1 MQQRIIRG
9 RELSRRRTVEKRC
22 EKHIFETS
30 EDRCGRCGH
39 EFCGECLVYSFGP
52 KKPPFCIQCAVAA
65 AGIRSNA
72 GAPPALSR
80 RELKLMNK
88 ERMAALKR
96 LARIPAAD
104 EPAPADDESDESDE
118 SQTRVHSS
126 LSFPQSY

>member
-9 RELSRRRTVEKRC
+9 RGLLRRRTVEKRC

-30 EDRCGRCGH
+30 EDRCGRGGH
-39 EFCGECLVYSFGP
+39 GDCGEGLVSSFGP

-72 GAPPALSR
+72 ATPPALGR
-80 RELKLMNK
+80 RELKMMNR

-96 LARIPAAD
+96 LASLPTNPEPEQGSEDDPAEPGTRIP
-104 EPAPADDESDESDE
+104 SW
-118 SQTRVHSS
+118 
-126 LSFPQSY
+126 LSFP

>member
-1 MQQRIIRG
+1 MQQRIIRAETFSG
-9 RELSRRRTVEKRC
+9 GRTVEKRC

-39 EFCGECLVYSFGP
+39 EFCGAGPVYSFGP

-72 GAPPALSR
+72 GVPPALGR
-80 RELKLMNK
+80 RELKMMNR

-96 LARIPAAD
+96 LASLPTNPEPEQGSEDDPAEPGTRIP
-104 EPAPADDESDESDE
+104 
-118 SQTRVHSS
+118 SS
-126 LSFPQSY
+126 LSFPQ

>member
-1 MQQRIIRG
+1 
-9 RELSRRRTVEKRC
+9 VEKRC

-72 GAPPALSR
+72 GAPPALGR
-80 RELKLMNK
+80 RELKRMNR

-96 LARIPAAD
+96 LAHMPVAEEPTPA
-104 EPAPADDESDESDE
+104 EDDEAEDA
-118 SQTRVHSS
+118 QTRVHSS
-126 LSFPQSY
+126 LSFPQAY